1 MITLDELCAHLLP
14 PHERLKFQTLIIDEL
29 HLILVAA
36 MMSPKSTC
44 PDCRQP
50 TDRIHSSYPR
60 ILADLPWATMPIELR
75 LTVRRFFCRTCTC
88 ARQTFSE
95 RLPTIAPLYARTTTR
110 LATAQAHTGLSLGGA
125 AGARHLARQGA
136 PVSRNTLLRRV
147 RRCALPQGTEPQI
160 IGIDDWAWRKGHRY
174 GTIVVDLERGCPID
188 VLEDR
193 AAETVAAWLQS
204 HPEVKVVARDRAEAY
219 GAGIRQGA
227 PEATQVA
234 DRFHLLKNL
243 ASALQE
249 VFNAHH
255 REIAN
260 LDNVPQNE
268 PLTQDDSAVAVAVV
282 PPVVTSR
289 AQQQIEHNRT
299 RRVAEYEQA
308 RDLRQQGW
316 TIKAIAAR
324 MDRNR
329 RTVKKYLQASTFP
342 ERQPRRRRYPRLLD
356 PFKAYLAERWQAG
369 CHNAKQ
375 LFGEITSQ
383 GFRGQYSIVAEYTSR
398 LRTAQERGYN
408 RRRSGPWATLPAA
421 NKPLTPRGATWLV
434 LRREAKLDDAQR
446 HQLARLR
453 EHEGEIAE
461 AITLA
466 QDFANLVRQ
475 RQPDHLDTWLERAIA
490 SCLQPLESFAK
501 GLRED
506 YAAVKAGVTLS
517 WSTGPVEGQ
526 INRLKM
532 LKRQMYGRA
541 HIDLLRQ
548 RVLLPT

>member
-1 MITLDELCAHLLP
+1 MITLNDLCAHLLP
-14 PHERLKFQTLIIDEL
+14 PHERLKFQTLILDGP

-60 ILADLPWATMPIELR
+60 TLAHLPWATMSIELR

-125 AGARHLARQGA
+125 AGARHLARQGS

-147 RRCALPQGTEPQI
+147 RRCALPQGTAPQI
-160 IGIDDWAWRKGHRY
+160 IGIDDWAWRKGHHY

-193 AAETVAAWLQS
+193 AAETVADWLQS
-204 HPEVKVVARDRAEAY
+204 HPDVKVVARDRAEAY

-255 REIAN
+255 REMAN
-260 LDNVPQNE
+260 LNNVPQNE
-268 PLTQDDSAVAVAVV
+268 PLTRDDSAVAVAVV

-289 AQQQIEHNRT
+289 AQQQIEHNRA

-324 MDRNR
+324 IGRNR
-329 RTVKKYLQASTFP
+329 RTVKKYLQSSTFP
-342 ERQPRRRRYPRLLD
+342 ERPPRRRPPSILD
-356 PFKAYLAERWQAG
+356 PYKTYLLERWHAG
-369 CHNAKQ
+369 CHSA
-375 LFGEITSQ
+375 LELCCEIQAQ
-383 GFRGQYSIVAEYTSR
+383 GFPGQYSMVADYVSRFRPAQGRVAKRRKSALPATIVAVD
-398 LRTAQERGYN
+398 
-408 RRRSGPWATLPAA
+408 
-421 NKPLTPRGATWLV
+421 KPLTPSRATWLV
-434 LRREAKLDDAQR
+434 LRREAKLNDQEKD
-446 HQLARLR
+446 QLAQLQ

-475 RQPDHLDTWLERAIA
+475 RHPDKLDTWLERAIA
-490 SCLQPLESFAK
+490 SCLQPFQSFAK

-506 YAAVKAGVTLS
+506 YAAVKAGVTLA